1 VSERRHRAQRTNL
14 RKIRR
19 CQYGDGCV
27 GCSAARQFRYTP
39 PKEEAEAGWGG
50 NGDALT
56 GNVTS
61 LRALKDTLEKV
72 RIWSC
77 PNLVGNFM
85 DLADFPRL
93 KRLNFDGTAV
103 TGDIRDI
110 REHDYSVFE
119 RRPWPPKD
127 CRWW

>member
-1 VSERRHRAQRTNL
+1 MVMDVWGVPLPGNSDIPH
-14 RKIRR
+14 
-19 CQYGDGCV
+19 
-27 GCSAARQFRYTP
+27 
-39 PKEEAEAGWGG
+39 PKKKPRLVGG

-77 PNLVGNFM
+77 PNLVGSFM